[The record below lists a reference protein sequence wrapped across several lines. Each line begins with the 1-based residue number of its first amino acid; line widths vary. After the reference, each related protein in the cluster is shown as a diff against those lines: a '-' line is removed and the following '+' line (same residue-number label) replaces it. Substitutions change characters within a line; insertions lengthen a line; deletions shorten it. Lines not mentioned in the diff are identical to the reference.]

1 MENKEDEK
9 IYFPQNVSA
18 QYEII
23 QGLGWKQI
31 KRYVLPAILI
41 IIGIVVLPPY
51 NSVLFW
57 IFKVFIFTVLAIGV
71 VIMVIGTPIHA
82 RKNITMEMY
91 IKQEIAYAKR
101 QKVFFVEKKDKR
113 INGK

>member
-9 IYFPQNVSA
+9 IYFPQNVSKEY
-18 QYEII
+18 QIVK
-23 QGLGWKQI
+23 GLGVKELI
-31 KRYVLPAILI
+31 RYVLPAILI
-41 IIGIVVLPPY
+41 FISIVVLPPY

-57 IFKVFIFTVLAIGV
+57 IVKAMIFTILAVGV
-71 VIMVIGTPIHA
+71 VVMIIGTPIHA

-91 IKQEIAYAKR
+91 IKQEKAYKKR